1 MNKKHISA
9 AEWKKSSLSS
19 VNGNCV
25 EVAALDGGHMGVRDS
40 KERSGPV
47 LVFTREEW
55 GIFVGAI
62 KKDGLHL

>member
-1 MNKKHISA
+1 MNDKHIGA

-25 EVAALDGGHMGVRDS
+25 EVATLDGGLTGVRDS

-47 LVFTREEW
+47 LVFAREEW
-55 GIFVGAI
+55 GIFIGAI
-62 KKDGLHL
+62 KKDGLDL

>member
-1 MNKKHISA
+1 MNKKHIGA

-25 EVAALDGGHMGVRDS
+25 EVAVLDGGRTGVRDS

-55 GIFVGAI
+55 GIFIGAI
-62 KKDGLHL
+62 KKDGLRL